1 MKGKSLLAA
10 LIALGIFSGSA
21 YAAPSFKQSGN
32 KFTINEGADDAA
44 VQALKGADMTK
55 LALTLNNVK
64 DVDLQKVCAAV
75 PELRTLNIENSE
87 ELTSIA
93 PVAGLKKLTV
103 FTLSAEKVKDFSPL
117 SGLTKINSLAV
128 SGGPSLT
135 SMEGPSLPAR
145 SALGPYQP
153 RCFRGSLPHHR
164 SSRPDQPGAHVLH
177 DERPQRADQ
186 ASEPQIAELLRIPG
200 EGLQRPGRMPEA

>member
-117 SGLTKINSLAV
+117 SGLTGLTKLQVASDAMGPDLKWMSGLTKINSLAV

-135 SMEGPSLPAR
+135 SMEGLPSLPGLR
-145 SALGPYQP
+145 SA
-153 RCFRGSLPHHR
+153 
-164 SSRPDQPGAHVLH
+164 
-177 DERPQRADQ
+177 
-186 ASEPQIAELLRIPG
+186 RIP
-200 EGLQRPGRMPEA
+200 LTVC